1 MKVILFGPP
10 GAGKGTQAAF
20 LCDRYDI
27 PHIST
32 GELLR
37 AAIAGATPLGER
49 VRGIMA
55 AGRLVDDATVIELV
69 QSRLAADDCKRGFLF
84 DGFPRT
90 MPQAEALHAAGVAV
104 DWVLEIQVPA
114 DLVVDRISGRRVHP
128 ASGRIYHVKYDPPK
142 RPDIDDATGEALVQR
157 PDDQESTV
165 RDRLRVYQEQTGPL
179 ASFYRQ
185 LANRAATRDERPRIR
200 YGVIDGNQDVPA
212 VQAAI
217 ADLIGGPSPS

>member
-10 GAGKGTQAAF
+10 GAGKGTQAKF
-20 LCDRYDI
+20 LCDRYRI

-55 AGRLVDDATVIELV
+55 AGQLVDDATVIELV
-69 QSRLAADDCKRGFLF
+69 QARLAADDCQRGFLF
-84 DGFPRT
+84 DGFPRNT
-90 MPQAEALHAAGVAV
+90 SQAEALHAAGVEV
-104 DWVLEIQVPA
+104 DWVVEIQVPE

-128 ASGRIYHVKYDPPK
+128 ASGRIYHVTYDPPK
-142 RPDIDDATGEALVQR
+142 RPDVDDATGESLVQR
-157 PDDQESTV
+157 PDDQEATV

-179 ASFYRQ
+179 ANFYRA
-185 LANRAATRDERPRIR
+185 LADRAAASIR
-200 YGVIDGNQDVPA
+200 YGVVDGSLEVPA
-212 VQAAI
+212 VQTAI
-217 ADLIGGPSPS
+217 ANLVGEPPLPT